1 MFSKKIVMA
10 VMIAVMSAFFIA
22 GSAFAADVIGTIS
35 TQKIMFQHPK
45 FEQVQKQLKDIS
57 GKMQKDAQSAID
69 QEKDDKKKAQ
79 IYQQKRQELAQQEQK
94 LMQPLFQDINIAI
107 RTVANQ
113 KKLTVVVDK
122 EAVFYGGI
130 DITDEVIAELKKK

>member
-10 VMIAVMSAFFIA
+10 IMIAVMSAFLAA
-22 GSAFAADVIGTIS
+22 GAASADVIGTIS

-57 GKMQKDAQSAID
+57 AKMQKDAQSAID

-79 IYQQKRQELAQQEQK
+79 IYQQKRQELAEQEQK

-122 EAVFYGGI
+122 EAVFYGGT
-130 DITDEVIAELKKK
+130 DITDAVIAELKKK

>member
-130 DITDEVIAELKKK
+130 DITDAVIAELKKK